1 MDKFYSFFG
10 KFMLIALL
18 VGAVAYGAYRLGNT
32 TASKT
37 PSGAVFVTGIPTPTT
52 DIGLMPEKKPETTK
66 TPNIINAGL
75 GAESGLSFTKY
86 KLTVLDNWTPNH
98 TTTNEGTWMDTLT
111 LTRGTAQIKIF
122 QGATGGAMCFYP
134 GDTVEEGPSS
144 SYDEFVEITTVEG
157 VKLRRG
163 NTKGAAS
170 FTVCAKGTEGYG
182 QPTGFGHI
190 SYKTSNPPDL
200 VTLTEMDAMIA
211 SLKKQ

>member
-1 MDKFYSFFG
+1 MDKFYSLFG
-10 KFMLIALL
+10 KFVLIA
-18 VGAVAYGAYRLGNT
+18 VIIGGVAYGAYRLGNS
-32 TASKT
+32 TASRA
-37 PSGAVFVTGIPTPTT
+37 PSGAVSVTGAPSPTT

-66 TPNIINAGL
+66 APNVITAGL

-86 KLTVLDNWTPNH
+86 KITVLDNWTPNH

-144 SYDEFVEITTVEG
+144 SYDEFVEITTTEG

-163 NTKGAAS
+163 STKGATS
-170 FTVCAKGTEGYG
+170 FTVCAKGSDSYG
-182 QPTGFGHI
+182 QPTNFGHI
-190 SYKTSNPPDL
+190 SYKTSTPPDL

-211 SLKKQ
+211 TLKKQ